1 MKAVLFDKPGAP
13 EVLRLAEVPD
23 PEPGPGRILI
33 RVRATAV
40 NRADLLQRRGR
51 YPAPPGESEILG
63 LEVAGEVEATGPG
76 VAGLGPH
83 DRVFALVAGGGYAE
97 KAVVDHRLALPI
109 PSHWSFTEA
118 AAVPEAFL
126 TAQEVLFTAGAL
138 RAGETV
144 LIHAAASGIGTA
156 AVQMAGQAGARV
168 LATAGTERKI
178 KATLELGAE
187 AGCLHKE
194 RDFASWVE
202 EVTGKQGVDLIAD
215 PVGASYWE
223 RNIRCLREG
232 GRLVVY
238 GLLGGKAVS
247 ADLWTLMSRRVTV
260 TGVVMRSRTPDDK
273 AEIVRR
279 FRMRWLPLLEARVI
293 RPVIDAVFPWD
304 AVADAH
310 RRMEANENVGK
321 IVLEVP

>member
-1 MKAVLFDKPGAP
+1 MKAVLFDKPGGP
-13 EVLRLAEVPD
+13 EVLRIVEVPD
-23 PEPGPGRILI
+23 LKPGPGQILI

-51 YPAPPGESEILG
+51 YPPPPGESEILG
-63 LEVAGEVEATGPG
+63 LELAGKVEALGPG
-76 VAGLGPH
+76 VEGVAPR

-138 RAGETV
+138 RAGEAV
-144 LIHAAASGIGTA
+144 LIHAAGSGIGTA
-156 AVQMAGQAGARV
+156 AVQMARQAGARV

-178 KATLELGAE
+178 KTALELDAE
-187 AGCLHKE
+187 AGCLYKE
-194 RDFASWVE
+194 RDFAAWVE
-202 EVTGKQGVDLIAD
+202 DVTQKQGVDLIAD
-215 PVGASYWE
+215 PVGAAYWE
-223 RNIRCLREG
+223 RNLRCLREG

-238 GLLGGKAVS
+238 GLLGGGTVS
-247 ADLWTLMSRRVTV
+247 ADLWTLMSRRVSI
-260 TGVVMRSRTPDDK
+260 TGLVMRSRAPEEK

-279 FRMRWLPLLEARVI
+279 FRMRWLPLLAAGVI
-293 RPVIDAVFPWD
+293 RPVIDSVFPWD

>member
-1 MKAVLFDKPGAP
+1 MKAVLFDKAGGP
-13 EVLRLAEVPD
+13 EVLTLAEVPD
-23 PEPGPGRILI
+23 PEPGPGQILI

-51 YPAPPGESEILG
+51 YPPPPGESEILG
-63 LEVAGEVEATGPG
+63 LELAGEVEALGPG
-76 VAGLGPH
+76 VEGVAPR

-97 KAVVDHRLALPI
+97 KAVMDYRLALPM
-109 PSHWSFTEA
+109 PSRWSFTEA

-126 TAQEVLFTAGAL
+126 TAQEVLFTAGGL
-138 RAGETV
+138 QAGEAV
-144 LIHAAASGIGTA
+144 LIHAAASGVGTA
-156 AVQMAGQAGARV
+156 AVQMAKQAGAKV
-168 LATAGTERKI
+168 LATVGTERKL
-178 KATLELGAE
+178 KAAIELGAE
-187 AGCLHKE
+187 AGCLYKE